1 MTRPALEH
9 ESSRAQHLQGRP
21 CSQVALGADDTLI
34 IDFGELRPIEGGDL
48 SGELTLIIDCP
59 WRLDSAELPLCG
71 WHDDDDRIVTQLSQ
85 LIGAVIETAEV
96 RRPGYDLILRFAG
109 GYTLRL
115 FPDLRAYYTDDEV
128 AGPWYV
134 TGEAL
139 PEEIGTHPPPSQRL
153 RG

>member
-1 MTRPALEH
+1 MAQTHLEH
-9 ESSRAQHLQGRP
+9 EAGRAQHLQGQS

-34 IDFGELRPIEGGDL
+34 IDFGELRPAAANEL
-48 SGELTLIIDCP
+48 SGRLTLFIECP
-59 WRLDSAELPLCG
+59 WRLDNAELPLCG

-85 LIGAVIETAEV
+85 LIGAVVETAEV

-115 FPDLRAYYTDDEV
+115 FPDLRAYFMDDEI

-134 TGEAL
+134 TGDDL
-139 PEEIGTHPPPSQRL
+139 PEAPGTRPPSA
-153 RG
+153 